1 MWQRKKEEEE
11 GRRKWFELFELCLSI
26 YFQGGRG
33 RLLYSFLC
41 SVIVATV
48 YILLAS
54 LYLARPY
61 KAYLAGLCSSYSAG
75 LYIARIR
82 RGCVARIQR
91 GCVARIRRGCVARIQ
106 RGCVGRIRRG
116 CVARIQRG
124 CVGRIRRGCVARI
137 QRGCVGR
144 IRRGCVGLYL
154 ARPYKAVRG
163 RTRLYKIIQGERM
176 SKQVLYLQ
184 HVLIKIKLADF

>member
-1 MWQRKKEEEE
+1 MWQRKREEEE

-91 GCVARIRRGCVARIQ
+91 GCV
-106 RGCVGRIRRG
+106 GRIRRG
-116 CVARIQRG
+116 CIGRIQ
-124 CVGRIRRGCVARI
+124 
-137 QRGCVGR
+137 
-144 IRRGCVGLYL
+144 RGCVGLYL

-184 HVLIKIKLADF
+184 HSPVSYI

>member
-1 MWQRKKEEEE
+1 MIRNLSLLLPISCSDKRLLLVLARLRVMWQRKKEEEE
-11 GRRKWFELFELCLSI
+11 GRRKWFGLFELCLSI

-61 KAYLAGLCSSYSAG
+61 KAYLAGLYSSYSAG

-82 RGCVARIQR
+82 RGCIGRIQR
-91 GCVARIRRGCVARIQ
+91 GCI
-106 RGCVGRIRRG
+106 
-116 CVARIQRG
+116 
-124 CVGRIRRGCVARI
+124 
-137 QRGCVGR
+137 
-144 IRRGCVGLYL
+144 GLYL

-163 RTRLYKIIQGERM
+163 RTRPYEAVQGCTRLYRASE
-176 SKQVLYLQ
+176 
-184 HVLIKIKLADF
+184 

>member
-1 MWQRKKEEEE
+1 MIRNLSLLLPISCSDKRLLLVLARLRVMWQRKREEEE

-91 GCVARIRRGCVARIQ
+91 GCVGRIQ

-124 CVGRIRRGCVARI
+124 CVGRIRRGCIGRI
-137 QRGCVGR
+137 Q
-144 IRRGCVGLYL
+144 RGCVGLYL

-163 RTRLYKIIQGERM
+163 RTRPYEAVQ
-176 SKQVLYLQ
+176 
-184 HVLIKIKLADF
+184 

>member
-1 MWQRKKEEEE
+1 MWQRKREEEE

-91 GCVARIRRGCVARIQ
+91 GCV
-106 RGCVGRIRRG
+106 
-116 CVARIQRG
+116 
-124 CVGRIRRGCVARI
+124 
-137 QRGCVGR
+137 GR

-163 RTRLYKIIQGERM
+163 RTRPYEAVQGRTRPYKAVRGR
-176 SKQVLYLQ
+176 
-184 HVLIKIKLADF
+184 

>member
-1 MWQRKKEEEE
+1 MIRNLSLLLPISCSDKRLLLVLARLRVMWQRKREEEE

-75 LYIARIR
+75 LYIACIR
-82 RGCVARIQR
+82 R
-91 GCVARIRRGCVARIQ
+91 GCVARIRRGCVACIQ

-116 CVARIQRG
+116 CIGRIQ
-124 CVGRIRRGCVARI
+124 
-137 QRGCVGR
+137 
-144 IRRGCVGLYL
+144 RGCVGLYL

-163 RTRLYKIIQGERM
+163 RTRLYKIIQGERVTVDKT
-176 SKQVLYLQ
+176 STGLTRPTRGPDGV
-184 HVLIKIKLADF
+184 ATGSR

>member
-91 GCVARIRRGCVARIQ
+91 GCV
-106 RGCVGRIRRG
+106 GRIRRG

-124 CVGRIRRGCVARI
+124 CVGRIRRGCIGRI
-137 QRGCVGR
+137 Q
-144 IRRGCVGLYL
+144 RGCVGLYL

-184 HVLIKIKLADF
+184 HSPVSYI